1 MILDQQNI
9 FSDKQDLA
17 EDAGSYLS
25 TNVVDVGKSGDHP
38 RGGVPVNDPG
48 RGGGA
53 PLLIQVVEDFL
64 GGTTVQVQFVND
76 DDPEMG
82 TPTVIAETAAIPVA
96 QLKAG
101 YQFALDRIPAG
112 TRKRYAAL
120 RYVLVGNFTA
130 GKITAGVTT
139 DIQSAPPV

>member
-17 EDAGSYLS
+17 VAAGNHLS
-25 TNVVDVGKSGDHP
+25 SNVVDVGKSGDHP

-53 PLLIQVVEDFL
+53 PILIQVVEDFV
-64 GGTTVQVQFVND
+64 GGTSVKVQFVND
-76 DDPEMG
+76 DDPEMSA
-82 TPTVIAETAAIPVA
+82 PTVVTETAVIPVA

-101 YQFALDRIPAG
+101 YRFKLDRIPEG

-120 RYVLVGNFTA
+120 RYVTDGTFTA
-130 GKITAGVTT
+130 GKITAGVTL
-139 DIQSAPPV
+139 DIQSAPPY